1 MVWEKHKT
9 DFARLNRII
18 TNGSLPRDKRQT
30 SPSPSNTPILPR
42 FASSFGN
49 GNIQLG
55 ATISTFNKVGFGNST
70 TTTEPGQPPSSPFL
84 PASES
89 DLKSIFGFDAKKG
102 KLNGSYIAWH
112 N

>member
-1 MVWEKHKT
+1 MKKHKT

-55 ATISTFNKVGFGNST
+55 ATISTFNKVGFGKST

-102 KLNGSYIAWH
+102 KPNGSYIA
-112 N
+112 